1 MAIDGETR
9 LMGVIGDPVA
19 QVRTPQ
25 VINPLFA
32 TGGANIICVPMRIR
46 AEDLEAAVA
55 GLRGIESVVGF
66 GVTLPHKEP
75 ITALCDSLDPA
86 AATVGAANVVRRE
99 ADGSFR
105 GYQFDGRGF
114 VGGLKAAGLD
124 PSGRDC
130 LVVGA
135 GGAARAIVHALLDT
149 GARCVGV
156 ANRTRA
162 KAEALVAAA
171 NATNGDS
178 RARVVPAEPAPGQ
191 LVVNATSLGLSPGDP
206 LPLDP
211 HLIDATMTVADVIAH
226 PEHTAFLIEA
236 AARGAR
242 THSGIHMITHQ
253 VGLIAD
259 HMMELYGP

>member
-1 MAIDGETR
+1 MT
-9 LMGVIGDPVA
+9 LS
-19 QVRTPQ
+19 
-25 VINPLFA
+25 
-32 TGGANIICVPMRIR
+32 
-46 AEDLEAAVA
+46 A
-55 GLRGIESVVGF
+55 G
-66 GVTLPHKEP
+66 EP
-75 ITALCDSLDPA
+75 ITITDPAMTRFMMSLDDA
-86 AATVGAANVVRRE
+86 
-99 ADGSFR
+99 
-105 GYQFDGRGF
+105 
-114 VGGLKAAGLD
+114 LD
-124 PSGRDC
+124 
-130 LVVGA
+130 LVLYA
-135 GGAARAIVHALLDT
+135 FT
-149 GARCVGV
+149 
-156 ANRTRA
+156 
-162 KAEALVAAA
+162 